1 MIQTYILLSIVLQEI
16 GLLKTLGFTTF
27 DVLDI
32 RKIEFTFTGFFVST
46 LGIFGAIVYD
56 FYLGAPIL
64 SDFMLGWSV
73 LFPPFILPLRITF
86 DSLLVA
92 YGIGIIP
99 LVVGTV
105 VPAWKNAITEPDEV
119 LRGL

>member
-1 MIQTYILLSIVLQEI
+1 MVEI
-16 GLLKTLGFTTF
+16 TL
-27 DVLDI
+27 
-32 RKIEFTFTGFFVST
+32 TGFIATTIGV
-46 LGIFGAIVYD
+46 FGAVIYD
-56 FYLGAPIL
+56 FYLGAPVIADL
-64 SDFMLGWSV
+64 MLGWSV
-73 LFPPFILPLRITF
+73 MFPPFILPLKITF

-99 LVVGTV
+99 LLIATV